1 MGTYYRN
8 ASKMVSWMVAPC
20 RPHTFH
26 RPDKFKLRSTFIR
39 LTPRYY
45 NTRQTQLM
53 DPENVGRIPQK
64 FRRRYNR
71 SKVEDYLVN
80 EWIPKLPPNGLGIN
94 KLWDDIRKFRNNSPK
109 KWLSGEVVKAIAGE
123 LARRD
128 LIQMWR
134 KSSGKIKLVPPPTER
149 PSSSGEEASE
159 GDRIAEEGAS
169 ERSSVTECMK
179 DSEQQTILDTWQRA
193 NDAPA
198 KTAESKV

>member
-8 ASKMVSWMVAPC
+8 ASKMVSWMVAPG

-26 RPDKFKLRSTFIR
+26 RLDKFNMQSTFIQ
-39 LTPRYY
+39 LIPRCY

-53 DPENVGRIPQK
+53 DPENVGRIPK
-64 FRRRYNR
+64 KIRRRYNR

-123 LARRD
+123 LARRN
-128 LIQMWR
+128 LVQMWR
-134 KSSGKIKLVPPPTER
+134 KSSGKIKLMPSPTER
-149 PSSSGEEASE
+149 PSFSGEEASE
-159 GDRIAEEGAS
+159 GDRVAEEGTS
-169 ERSSVTECMK
+169 ERSSVTDCMR
-179 DSEQQTILDTWQRA
+179 DLEQQTILDTWQRV
-193 NDAPA
+193 NDAQA
-198 KTAESKV
+198 KTTESKV